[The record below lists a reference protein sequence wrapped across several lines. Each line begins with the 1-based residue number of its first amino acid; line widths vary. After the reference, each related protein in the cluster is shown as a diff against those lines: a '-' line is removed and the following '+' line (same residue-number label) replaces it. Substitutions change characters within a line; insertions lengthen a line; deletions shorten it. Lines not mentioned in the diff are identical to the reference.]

1 MLGQREMKPLQNS
14 RADLVQAAGQL
25 FSQKGF
31 YGTSIRDIASAR
43 GIRSGSLYA
52 HIESKEDLLFE
63 VVMAGSDAF
72 IEALSP
78 VLLNPGSAEEKLVEG
93 LKAHIDVVARHLD
106 TSRVFLHEWL
116 LLSPER
122 RELVQ
127 KRRDRYEAMWTQII
141 QSGIDE
147 GVFAP
152 VSLRYARLVLLSVA
166 NWVYLWYDPAGP
178 MDPGEMAKMLGG
190 LLLFGLKGPGFSPTG
205 GDCPVPVEV

>member
-1 MLGQREMKPLQNS
+1 MQNS

-72 IEALSP
+72 IEALVP
-78 VLLNPGSAEEKLVEG
+78 VLSTPTSADVKLVEG
-93 LKAHIDVVARHLD
+93 LKAHINVVATHLD

-122 RELVQ
+122 RALIQ
-127 KRRDRYEAMWTQII
+127 QRRDRYEAMWTEII
-141 QSGIDE
+141 QAGIDE

-152 VSLRYARLVLLSVA
+152 VSVRYARLVLLSVA
-166 NWVYLWYDPAGP
+166 NWVYLWYDPNGP
-178 MDPGEMAKMLGG
+178 LDPGEMAEVLGG
-190 LLLFGLKGPGFSPTG
+190 FLLSGLKERKSI
-205 GDCPVPVEV
+205 PVETSEVLQA